1 MSSERKVIILFLL
14 LIAFIVG
21 CVYYHLPEMMRKQ
34 QELQVEPKQEVIL
47 DNTQEQT
54 SVKEETKNLEEP
66 TIQQDETLVEPNETT
81 KEGTPTVE
89 DTTTEETQKVAKE
102 EPIVEEK
109 LAEEIIE
116 EPKEPLIKTP
126 KDYIREGDEKRIEE
140 LSFPTQEL
148 QLQINEYIDN
158 NPISFKRGKYTIANN
173 KSVNSIKEIVRIL
186 EENPN
191 IKLEIAGHTDA
202 AGSKDVNL
210 IFSLERA
217 KTVVKV
223 MKNLGIDENR
233 IKARGYGEGIPKNAK
248 NVYSP
253 ENRRVEFNIV
263 EE

>member
-14 LIAFIVG
+14 LIVFIVG
-21 CVYYHLPEMMRKQ
+21 CVYNHLPEMMKKQ
-34 QELQVEPKQEVIL
+34 QELQSEPKQEVL
-47 DNTQEQT
+47 SDNNKEQEQIL
-54 SVKEETKNLEEP
+54 VDEKPKDLEEP
-66 TIQQDETLVEPNETT
+66 VIHQDETLVEPNETT
-81 KEGTPTVE
+81 KEDTPTVE
-89 DTTTEETQKVAKE
+89 DTTVETQDVVEKE
-102 EPIVEEK
+102 
-109 LAEEIIE
+109 EEIIE
-116 EPKEPLIKTP
+116 EPKEPLIKTH
-126 KDYIREGDEKRIEE
+126 KDYIREGNEKRIEE

-173 KSVNSIKEIVRIL
+173 KSVDSIKEIVRIL
-186 EENPN
+186 KENPN

-223 MKNLGIDENR
+223 MENLGIDENR
-233 IKARGYGEGIPKNAK
+233 IKARGYGEGIPKNAQ

>member
-54 SVKEETKNLEEP
+54 SVNEETKDLEEP
-66 TIQQDETLVEPNETT
+66 TIQQNETLVEPNETT
-81 KEGTPTVE
+81 KEDTPTVE
-89 DTTTEETQKVAKE
+89 DTTVETQEVVKE
-102 EPIVEEK
+102 EPTLKEKIV
-109 LAEEIIE
+109 EEIIE

-126 KDYIREGDEKRIEE
+126 KDYIREGNEKRIEE

-223 MKNLGIDENR
+223 MENLGIDENR

>member
-1 MSSERKVIILFLL
+1 MSSERKVIVLFLL
-14 LIAFIVG
+14 LIVFIVG
-21 CVYYHLPEMMRKQ
+21 CVYYHLPEIMRKQ

-47 DNTQEQT
+47 DNIQEQT
-54 SVKEETKNLEEP
+54 LTDEETKKEVEP
-66 TIQQDETLVEPNETT
+66 VIKQDETLIEPNKTT
-81 KEGTPTVE
+81 KEDTPTIE
-89 DTTTEETQKVAKE
+89 DTTDETQEVVTQDPTLKE
-102 EPIVEEK
+102 KIV
-109 LAEEIIE
+109 EEIIE

-173 KSVNSIKEIVRIL
+173 KSVDSIKEIVKIL

-223 MKNLGIDENR
+223 MKDLGIDENR

>member
-1 MSSERKVIILFLL
+1 MSAERKVIILFLL
-14 LIAFIVG
+14 LVAFIVG
-21 CVYYHLPEMMRKQ
+21 CVYYHLPKMMQKQ
-34 QELQVEPKQEVIL
+34 QELQLEPKQEEVL
-47 DNTQEQT
+47 DRTPEQT
-54 SVKEETKNLEEP
+54 LVNEEPKDLKTPLNQENETLIKPNESAQEETSTLENP
-66 TIQQDETLVEPNETT
+66 TIENQEVIKDEAV
-81 KEGTPTVE
+81 
-89 DTTTEETQKVAKE
+89 
-102 EPIVEEK
+102 IEEK
-109 LAEEIIE
+109 IVE
-116 EPKEPLIKTP
+116 EPKEPLITTP
-126 KDYIREGDEKRIEE
+126 ENYIREDDEKRIED

-148 QLQINEYIDN
+148 QIKINEYIDN

-173 KSVNSIKEIVRIL
+173 KSLNSIKEIVKIL

>member
-54 SVKEETKNLEEP
+54 SVNEETKDLEEP
-66 TIQQDETLVEPNETT
+66 TIQQNETLVEPNETT
-81 KEGTPTVE
+81 KEDTPTVE
-89 DTTTEETQKVAKE
+89 DTTVETQEVVKE
-102 EPIVEEK
+102 DPTLKEKIV
-109 LAEEIIE
+109 EEIIE

-126 KDYIREGDEKRIEE
+126 KDYIREGNEKRIED

-223 MKNLGIDENR
+223 MENLGIDENR